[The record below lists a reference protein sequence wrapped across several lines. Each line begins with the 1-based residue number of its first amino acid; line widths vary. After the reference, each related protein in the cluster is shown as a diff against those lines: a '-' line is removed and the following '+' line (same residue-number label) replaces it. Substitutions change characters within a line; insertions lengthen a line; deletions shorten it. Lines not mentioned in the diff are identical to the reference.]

1 MPRAA
6 LCAPFPPAVL
16 AATLAVVFAAQPA
29 ADPAWVAPMRDVHAK
44 FTGTPGTLALFGD
57 SITVSVAFWA
67 PLEGATLTGDDAAAL
82 ATVRGHMKAD
92 SWRKWRGDD
101 YGNKGRM
108 TIRWADEN
116 VDAWLKKL
124 NPEAAVLL
132 FGTND
137 LGQLDAKEYEA
148 KTRSVVERC
157 LKNGTVVMMTTL
169 PPRSGMLE
177 KSRAFADVQ
186 RRVVAVYGLPVID
199 YQAEILRR
207 RPTDWDGSLPQFKAD
222 AADVYQVPTLIA
234 ADGVHPSNPGKH
246 ADYTEAALDRNGF
259 QLRNVLTLRT
269 YADVVRRVLAR
280 K

>member
-1 MPRAA
+1 MR
-6 LCAPFPPAVL
+6 FAVL
-16 AATLAVVFAAQPA
+16 ALVPLLAAQPA

-57 SITVSVAFWA
+57 SITNSVAFWA
-67 PLEGATLTGDDAAAL
+67 PLEGAKLAGDDAAAL
-82 ATVRGHMKAD
+82 ATVRGHLKAD
-92 SWRKWRGDD
+92 CWRAWRGDD
-101 YGNKGRM
+101 YGNKSRM

-116 VDAWLKKL
+116 IAGWLKKL
-124 NPEAAVLL
+124 NPEAVVLL
-132 FGTND
+132 YGTND

-148 KTRSVVERC
+148 KTRAVVERC
-157 LKNGTVVMMTTL
+157 LKNGTVVLMTTL

-186 RRVVAVYGLPVID
+186 RRVAAVHGLPIID
-199 YQAEILRR
+199 FQADILRR

-246 ADYTEAALDRNGF
+246 ADYTEAALSRNGF
-259 QLRNVLTLRT
+259 QLRNVLTMRT

>member
-1 MPRAA
+1 MRALTVVPFVA
-6 LCAPFPPAVL
+6 LL
-16 AATLAVVFAAQPA
+16 LAAQPA
-29 ADPAWVAPMRDVHAK
+29 ADPAWVAPTRAAHAK

-67 PLEGATLTGDDAAAL
+67 PLEGAKLIGDDAAAL

-92 SWRKWRGDD
+92 SWRKWRGEE

-116 VDAWLKKL
+116 VDGWLKKL

-137 LGQLDAKEYEA
+137 LGLLDAKEYEA

-157 LKNGTVVMMTTL
+157 LKNGTVVILTTL

-186 RRVVAVYGLPVID
+186 RRVAVAYGLPLVD

-207 RPTDWDGSLPQFKAD
+207 RPTDWDGSLPQFKED
-222 AADVYQVPTLIA
+222 AKDVYQVPTLISG
-234 ADGVHPSNPGKH
+234 DGVHPSNPGRF
-246 ADYTEAALDRNGF
+246 ADYSPAALDRNGF
-259 QLRNVLTLRT
+259 QLRNVLTLRV
-269 YADVVRRVLAR
+269 YAEVIRHVLAR